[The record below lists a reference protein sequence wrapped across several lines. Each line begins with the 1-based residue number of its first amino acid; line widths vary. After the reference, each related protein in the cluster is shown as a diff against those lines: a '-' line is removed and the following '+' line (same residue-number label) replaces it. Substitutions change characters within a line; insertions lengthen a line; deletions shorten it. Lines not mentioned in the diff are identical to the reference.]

1 MSTTMSAGS
10 TRSPRDEHH
19 DPAPS
24 DPAAP
29 RGAAAPHPAA
39 ARSAGPRSAAPDP
52 AEPDPAP
59 SHPDLAGAVDQ
70 PLQVLAV
77 DGTRRPEAQLD
88 PCLRDV
94 DEAQLAAL
102 FLDMSVI
109 RALDDEA
116 VALQRQGELGLWPPL
131 RGQEA
136 AQIGL
141 ARALP
146 ERDFFFTSYREN
158 GVAWCRG
165 VEPAEMLS
173 VWRGTTLSGWDPFA
187 RRMATPQVIIGAQT
201 HHAVGYAM
209 AMAARGQE
217 DIAIACFGDGAMSQG
232 DVSEA
237 MVFAA
242 SFRAPVLFFCQNNH
256 YAISEPVAL
265 QSTVPLSH
273 RPLGFGIP
281 SLRVD
286 GNDVLAVRAATRLA
300 AERIR
305 SGAGPMFLEAVT
317 YRLGPHTTSDDPTRY
332 RDETE
337 LERWRER
344 DPILRLDRHLERL
357 GAPVAQLR
365 TEADERGREAAD
377 ALRDA
382 VAALPVP
389 APEALFEHVLTSE
402 HPGLARQREQ
412 LTALEASLAPAGSA
426 S

>member
-10 TRSPRDEHH
+10 TRSPRDRRHSPQGT
-19 DPAPS
+19 PAP
-24 DPAAP
+24 D
-29 RGAAAPHPAA
+29 H
-39 ARSAGPRSAAPDP
+39 
-52 AEPDPAP
+52 
-59 SHPDLAGAVDQ
+59 DLAGAVDR
-70 PLQVLAV
+70 PLHVLDE
-77 DGTRRPEAQLD
+77 DGTRRPDARLD
-88 PCLRDV
+88 AHLRDV
-94 DEAQLAAL
+94 DEALLAGL
-102 FLDMSVI
+102 LRDMTAI

-146 ERDFFFTSYREN
+146 ATDFLFTSYREN
-158 GVAWCRG
+158 GLAWCRG
-165 VEPAEMLS
+165 VRPEEMLS
-173 VWRGTTLSGWDPFA
+173 VWRGTTLSGWDPSA

-201 HHAVGYAM
+201 LHAVGHAM
-209 AMAARGQE
+209 ATSTRGE
-217 DIAIACFGDGAMSQG
+217 DGLSVACFGDGAMSQG
-232 DVSEA
+232 DVGEA

-256 YAISEPVAL
+256 YAISEPVGV
-265 QSTVPLSH
+265 QTTVPLAH
-273 RPLGFGIP
+273 RPAGFGIP

-337 LERWRER
+337 LETWRRR
-344 DPILRLDRHLERL
+344 DPILRLERHLELL
-357 GAPVAQLR
+357 GAPVEQLR
-365 TEADERGREAAD
+365 ERAQQEG
-377 ALRDA
+377 RDA
-382 VAALPVP
+382 AEALHAAVSEIPAP
-389 APEALFEHVLTSE
+389 APESLFEHVLTEE
-402 HPGLARQREQ
+402 HQGLRRQREQ
-412 LTALEASLAPAGSA
+412 LAALEASLAPAGSA